1 MQYNWLDEYLLSLPG
16 AEKDYKPEWQ
26 WFRYMVRGKLFA
38 AVCSPRGMKD
48 AAYNDHDL
56 VNLKCGPA
64 EAELLRA
71 QYPEILP
78 GFYCDKRLWIACLLD
93 GDLPDEVLRDLC
105 AQSHRLI
112 LQKLPK
118 YIQKEILGD

>member
-1 MQYNWLDEYLLSLPG
+1 MKYEWLDEYLISLPG
-16 AEKDYKPEWQ
+16 AEKDYKPEWA
-26 WFRYMVRGKLFA
+26 WFRYQVRGKLFA
-38 AVCSPRGMKD
+38 AVCSPGPEHKT
-48 AAYNDHDL
+48 YGGHDL
-56 VNLKCGPA
+56 VNLKCAPA
-64 EAELLRA
+64 ESELLRA

-112 LQKLPK
+112 MQKLPK
-118 YIQKEILGD
+118 YVQKEILGD